1 MNDYDLSSIRRHIKY
16 TYAFYQLQLF
26 LSVCLIIIYGLPL
39 FNPFFIF
46 SQSVGIF
53 IITITKLLKPNTLIK
68 SRLTFWSII
77 LLTLISISTLSYLE
91 YGVITISSAK
101 QLERFSWN
109 PSGSFMITQD
119 IDVESIEPYA
129 ENCLIRR
136 FEGTLDGNNHQIQHL
151 KTPLFCTIITGEIK
165 NLYLVDVDIDVQTNG
180 EIGGLSN
187 YNNGVI
193 ENVHVSGSIKHDG
206 SIGGLVGRSSKIIR
220 RSSFSGTI
228 YGPNSSLVGGITG
241 TNTGLIE
248 ETFTQG
254 SITAKHV
261 VGGIV
266 GNTHGGI
273 VRNSYSSIDVTGET
287 YVGGIAGQSTETE
300 LSGLVVHGD
309 ITGAISVS
317 VITPTYHDYDYDVLF
332 TGRIYSETYVVE
344 ENVLYYQNQ
353 SFTVPL
359 TNQIQDSQM
368 DTDFWTQTLGLDLTI
383 YQIDDLYPK
392 LIDNQE

>member
-39 FNPFFIF
+39 FNPFFLF
-46 SQSVGIF
+46 SQSIGVF
-53 IITITKLLKPNTLIK
+53 IITITKLLKPNTLTK
-68 SRLTFWSII
+68 SKLVFWSII
-77 LLTLISISTLSYLE
+77 LLTLSSLGTLSYLE

-109 PSGSFMITQD
+109 PSGTFELTKD
-119 IDVESIEPYA
+119 IEIKSIDPYA
-129 ENCLIRR
+129 KNCLIRR

-206 SIGGLVGRSSKIIR
+206 SIGGLVGSSSKIIR

-228 YGPNSSLVGGITG
+228 YAPNSSLVGGITG

-300 LSGLVVHGD
+300 QSGLVVHGD
-309 ITGAISVS
+309 ITGASSVA
-317 VITPTYHDYDYDVLF
+317 VITPTYHTYDHKILF
-332 TGRIYSETYVVE
+332 TGHIYCDTYVIE
-344 ENVLYYQNQ
+344 PSVLYYEQQ
-353 SFTVPL
+353 TFLVPPW
-359 TNQIQDSQM
+359 NQIDVSQM
-368 DTDFWTQTLGLDLTI
+368 DSDFWIQTLGLDLSI
-383 YQIDDLYPK
+383 YRMDHIYPK
-392 LIDNQE
+392 LIQNEE

>member
-1 MNDYDLSSIRRHIKY
+1 MNDFDLSSIRRHIKY
-16 TYAFYQLQLF
+16 TYAFFQLQLF

-77 LLTLISISTLSYLE
+77 LLTLSSLGTLSYLE
-91 YGVITISSAK
+91 YGVITISSEK

-119 IDVESIEPYA
+119 IDVESIDPYA

-228 YGPNSSLVGGITG
+228 YAPESGNVGGITG
-241 TNTGLIE
+241 LNSGLIDQSYTE
-248 ETFTQG
+248 G
-254 SITAKHV
+254 SITAYMHV
-261 VGGIV
+261 GGIAGHSYQGVIQNTYSLMDITGQMYVGGIV
-266 GNTHGGI
+266 G
-273 VRNSYSSIDVTGET
+273 SSSD
-287 YVGGIAGQSTETE
+287 TE
-300 LSGLVVHGD
+300 LSGLIVHGD

-317 VITPTYHDYDYDVLF
+317 VITPTYHEYDYDVLF

-359 TNQIQDSQM
+359 TNQIQDSRM

>member
-39 FNPFFIF
+39 FNPFFLW
-46 SQSVGIF
+46 SQAFGVF
-53 IITITKLLKPNTLIK
+53 IITITKLLKPNTLTK
-68 SRLTFWSII
+68 SRLVFWSII
-77 LLTLISISTLSYLE
+77 LLTLSSLGTSSYLE

-109 PSGSFMITQD
+109 PSGTFKLTRD
-119 IDVESIEPYA
+119 IDVKSIDPYA
-129 ENCLIRR
+129 ENCLIRH

-180 EIGGLSN
+180 EMGGLSN

-228 YGPNSSLVGGITG
+228 YAPESGNVGGITG
-241 TNTGLIE
+241 LNSGLIDQSHTE
-248 ETFTQG
+248 G
-254 SITAKHV
+254 SITAYMHV
-261 VGGIV
+261 GGIAGHSFQGVIQNTYSHMDITGQMYVGGIV
-266 GNTHGGI
+266 G
-273 VRNSYSSIDVTGET
+273 SSSD
-287 YVGGIAGQSTETE
+287 TE
-300 LSGLVVHGD
+300 LSGLIVHGD

-332 TGRIYSETYVVE
+332 TGRIYSDTYVVE

-368 DTDFWTQTLGLDLTI
+368 DTDFWTQTLGLDLTF
-383 YQIDDLYPK
+383 YRIDNLYPK
-392 LIDNQE
+392 LIHNQG